1 MLRYSAGRIL
11 ESLVVL
17 LVVSFAVYG
26 LIGLMPGDPID
37 LMIQSDPNLTPA
49 DARRLKA
56 LHGLDQPIV
65 DRYLA
70 WLGGALRGEFG
81 YSRNHGQLVTDV
93 IGPRIANTALL
104 LGVSLTLSLALAIP
118 IGVYAALK
126 PYSRA
131 DYVVNLFCFAG
142 ISIPPF
148 WLALLLII
156 LFSVTLGWLPAGGM
170 ETIGDGE
177 GDGGLL
183 DQLRHMALPVL
194 ALTLASVGE
203 FTRFMRASMV
213 QVLRQD
219 FIRTAR
225 AKGVGPARM
234 VLHHALRNAL
244 LPMVTIIALSLGRL
258 FSGALITETMFSWL
272 GMGKMIYDAILGN
285 DYNLAL
291 VGLMFATILT
301 LIGNFLADIGY
312 VWLDPRVSLAK
323 ART

>member
-1 MLRYSAGRIL
+1 MFRYIAGRIL

-70 WLGGALRGEFG
+70 WLGDALRGEFG
-81 YSRNHGQLVTDV
+81 YSRNHGQLVTAV
-93 IGPRIANTALL
+93 IGPRIANTTLL
-104 LGVSLTLSLALAIP
+104 LGLSLMLSLAIAIP
-118 IGVYAALK
+118 VGVYAALK

-131 DYVVNLFCFAG
+131 GYMVNLFCFAG

-170 ETIGDGE
+170 ETV

-213 QVLRQD
+213 QTLRQD
-219 FIRTAR
+219 YIRTAR
-225 AKGVGPARM
+225 AKGVSPARM
-234 VLHHALRNAL
+234 VVNHALRNAL
-244 LPMVTIIALSLGRL
+244 LPMVTIIALSFGRL

-301 LIGNFLADIGY
+301 LVGNFLADIGY
-312 VWLDPRVSLAK
+312 VWLDPRVDLSK
-323 ART
+323 ARA